1 MEASK
6 KKRPRARRRA
16 RTDTQML
23 RMDIIAPLFKRGYS
37 YRQIRDEVMSRLGLQ
52 KYSLYTVK
60 QDIDALLQEWRE
72 ARIDDLDLTMQLE
85 LERIDE
91 LIKEAWAA
99 YDKSKEDWEKKKQS
113 MKGIPSVSEEEGADN
128 NAENGIITVS
138 VGQSKEDVRGLGD
151 PRYLD
156 LINKFLIERRK
167 LLGLYAPEKTEHS
180 GEVTL
185 FSELLKGT
193 GQIK

>member
-99 YDKSKEDWEKKKQS
+99 YDKSKEDWEKKNR
-113 MKGIPSVSEEEGADN
+113 V
-128 NAENGIITVS
+128 
-138 VGQSKEDVRGLGD
+138 
-151 PRYLD
+151 
-156 LINKFLIERRK
+156 
-167 LLGLYAPEKTEHS
+167 
-180 GEVTL
+180 
-185 FSELLKGT
+185 
-193 GQIK
+193 